1 MDVIFEFVGGLVVA
15 VQAELQLALLGMKD
29 DGLALH
35 APDHVEGRAGFA
47 PKGHFEH
54 VLADSLL
61 KGFT

>member
-1 MDVIFEFVGGLVVA
+1 
-15 VQAELQLALLGMKD
+15 MKD

-61 KGFT
+61 KGFTKLVLDFKEAIRGA